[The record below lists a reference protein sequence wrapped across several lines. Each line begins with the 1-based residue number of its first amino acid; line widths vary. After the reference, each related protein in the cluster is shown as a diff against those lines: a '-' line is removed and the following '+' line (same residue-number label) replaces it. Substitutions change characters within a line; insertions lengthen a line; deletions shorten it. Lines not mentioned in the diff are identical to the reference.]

1 MRNVKSKGFKT
12 AYVWFS
18 MRGKLE
24 YFDISRR
31 GRPRRR
37 HEEMLVGIL
46 RGRTRPGQVSGFRRL
61 KCQILHEIAGD
72 HPHEHK
78 GKPAD
83 DNKARR

>member
-1 MRNVKSKGFKT
+1 MKSERSKT
-12 AYVWFS
+12 AYMWFG

-31 GRPRRR
+31 GRSRRR

-46 RGRTRPGQVSGFRRL
+46 RERTRPGQVSGFRRL
-61 KCQILHEIAGD
+61 EYQILHEIAGD
-72 HPHEHK
+72 HPHKHK

-83 DNKARR
+83 DKKARR